1 MSGTTPQ
8 APAGAA
14 PNAAAAAAPVAATF
28 SQADLDQARAAGAS
42 AERERV
48 TAILGHARASTHLA
62 TAMQCISTGLS
73 AEQAGAILATLPETA
88 QASGTG
94 FAAAMAALPNP
105 AVSGVEASA
114 PSAAPEAVLSKMHQ
128 AGVARRR
135 WCSSL
140 PFSEARAAAS
150 YSEW

>member
-48 TAILGHARASTHLA
+48 TAILGHARASTHMA

-73 AEQAGAILATLPETA
+73 AEQASAILATLPA
-88 QASGTG
+88 AARADGSG
-94 FAAAMAALPNP
+94 FAAAMAAVPNP
-105 AVSGVEASA
+105 AVSGIEAAATPADPHADASA
-114 PSAAPEAVLSKMHQ
+114 LAAQIV
-128 AGVARRR
+128 AGFTANAR
-135 WCSSL
+135 
-140 PFSEARAAAS
+140 
-150 YSEW
+150 